1 MIFVT
6 NKGSDTLVGKYVD
19 QRIEFPPNKSVP
31 VEPVVARHIFGYGDD
46 NKIPYLVRL
55 GWMKM
60 NTDYEKAMGKLKE
73 FVFTDA
79 PIKSDHLSALVVDRV
94 AAPPLRGRGAAKV
107 HTSRNEA

>member
-6 NKGSDTLVGKYVD
+6 NKGKDTLIGKYVD
-19 QRIEFPPNKSVP
+19 QRIEFAPNKSVP
-31 VEPVVARHIFGYGDD
+31 VEPVIARAIFGYGDD

-60 NTDYEKAMGKLKE
+60 NTDYEKAMARLKE

-107 HTSRNEA
+107 HAIRNEA